1 MKRAV
6 IACGGIQHLVA
17 KGDELVVNYIISD
30 KKTLSFTP
38 LMIVEGKDSIV
49 DNKALEA
56 MSVKAT
62 IIEESFQGDKVI
74 SLRYRA
80 KKRVNT
86 KRGHRQ
92 KLTKIQI
99 TSV

>member
-1 MKRAV
+1 MKKAV
-6 IACGGIQHLVA
+6 IVCGGVQHLVS
-17 KGDELVVNYIISD
+17 KGDELVVNYLGEG

-38 LMIVEGKDSIV
+38 LMIVEGDKSIV
-49 DNKALEA
+49 DNKKLEA
-56 MSVKAT
+56 MKVGAKVL
-62 IIEESFQGDKVI
+62 EESMQGDKVI
-74 SLRYRA
+74 ALRYKA
-80 KKRVNT
+80 KKRVHT

>member
-1 MKRAV
+1 MKKAV
-6 IACGGIQHLVA
+6 IACGGVQHLVT
-17 KGDELVVNYIISD
+17 KGDELVVNFIDTD

-49 DNKALEA
+49 DNEKLESMKIGA
-56 MSVKAT
+56 K
-62 IIEESFQGDKVI
+62 ILDDSFQGDKVI
-74 SLRYRA
+74 SLRYKA
-80 KKRVNT
+80 KKRVHT

-92 KLTKIQI
+92 KLTRIEI